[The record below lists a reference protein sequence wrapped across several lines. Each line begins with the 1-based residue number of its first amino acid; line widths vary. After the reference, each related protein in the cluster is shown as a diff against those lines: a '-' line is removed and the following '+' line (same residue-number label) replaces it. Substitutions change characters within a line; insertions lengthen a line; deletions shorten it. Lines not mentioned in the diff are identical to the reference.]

1 MYHKKIKHLNVR
13 IKCVLFIICGL
24 LVSNS
29 HNVYATDDLIFIEGE
44 QNIQKR
50 DLEDPLCGRIIKPD
64 EVLGKVYKIY
74 WPLDRNRAIK

>member
-29 HNVYATDDLIFIEGE
+29 HNVYATDDLSFIEGE

-50 DLEDPLCGRIIKPD
+50 DLEDLLRYIRIGTT
-64 EVLGKVYKIY
+64 VL
-74 WPLDRNRAIK
+74 RALSLVNS